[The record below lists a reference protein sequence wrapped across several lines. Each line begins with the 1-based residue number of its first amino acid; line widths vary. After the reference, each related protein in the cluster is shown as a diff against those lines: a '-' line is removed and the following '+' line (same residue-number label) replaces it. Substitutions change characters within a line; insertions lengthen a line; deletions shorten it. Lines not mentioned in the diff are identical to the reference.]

1 MRAVLNKGENLGD
14 FFCLRGLT
22 FSWRRCNGL
31 CLRYKPTELAHFF
44 FYSVLVSVSA
54 VMAISTVFH
63 SKILQTI
70 LRFLILFFWSY
81 LCLIG
86 PFNYISLCESLRQ
99 P

>member
-1 MRAVLNKGENLGD
+1 MKILAIFFVFAGLPSRGVDVTVYVLDINQLS
-14 FFCLRGLT
+14 L
-22 FSWRRCNGL
+22 
-31 CLRYKPTELAHFF
+31 PTF

-63 SKILQTI
+63 SKILKTI

-81 LCLIG
+81 FCLIG